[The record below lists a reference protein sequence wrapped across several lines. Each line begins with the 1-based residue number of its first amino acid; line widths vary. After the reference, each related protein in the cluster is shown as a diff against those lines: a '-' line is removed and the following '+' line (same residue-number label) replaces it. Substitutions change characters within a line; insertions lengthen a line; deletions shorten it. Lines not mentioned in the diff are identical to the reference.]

1 MRKTIKK
8 NIALVAVLS
17 AATKIA
23 YGQYHNR
30 ILIRF
35 FMKYTPTSL
44 NTVTDRERS
53 FRCRFKCGTLLIMLL
68 ALTHSFNASAQ
79 TNRLLPDGNAGIGTV
94 NPTAKLHIIDG
105 NNTFKFNRG
114 ALNVTPNIS
123 MSTSGGKSLAVV
135 AGLNGTGAVFDNT
148 GTFMI
153 GGDTKANIDGG
164 GTSGGTSY
172 LTVTGGGYVGIGTI
186 NPQEMLTVNGTIKAR
201 EVKVDGGVW
210 PDYVFEK
217 GYEKPSLTEV
227 EKFIQDYGHLP
238 GIPSREQVNK
248 EGVNLAEMNRKLL
261 QKVEEITLLLIEN
274 EKVRHGQTEELKVQA
289 ARIDRLE
296 TLLTTNK

>member
-1 MRKTIKK
+1 MKLIKNRPVRAASIKEYFGGK
-8 NIALVAVLS
+8 NRRL
-17 AATKIA
+17 
-23 YGQYHNR
+23 
-30 ILIRF
+30 
-35 FMKYTPTSL
+35 L
-44 NTVTDRERS
+44 NFS
-53 FRCRFKCGTLLIMLL
+53 LLIMLGFASL
-68 ALTHSFNASAQ
+68 EVSAQ

-94 NPTAKLHIIDG
+94 NPTAKLHIIEG

-123 MSTSGGKSLAVV
+123 IGTSGGKSLAVL
-135 AGLNGTGAVFDNT
+135 AGLNGTASVFDNT
-148 GTFMI
+148 GTFMVS
-153 GGDTKANIDGG
+153 GDTKANIDGG
-164 GTSGGTSY
+164 SSSGGTPY

-217 GYEKPSLTEV
+217 GYEKPSLREV
-227 EKFIQDYGHLP
+227 EKFIQDHGHLP

-274 EKVRHGQTEELKVQA
+274 EKVRHGQTNELKAQA

>member
-1 MRKTIKK
+1 MNTTIDSNGIFDSYKK
-8 NIALVAVLS
+8 METYYMKFIKNLS
-17 AATKIA
+17 TRPTGIKR
-23 YGQYHNR
+23 YSDGRNR
-30 ILIRF
+30 QLIRF
-35 FMKYTPTSL
+35 S
-44 NTVTDRERS
+44 
-53 FRCRFKCGTLLIMLL
+53 LLISLI
-68 ALTHSFNASAQ
+68 SVSVKISAQ
-79 TNRLLPDGNAGIGTV
+79 TNRFPADGNAGIGTYTPV
-94 NPTAKLHIIDG
+94 AKLHIIEG

-123 MSTSGGKSLAVV
+123 IGTSGGKSLAVL
-135 AGLNGTGAVFDNT
+135 AGLNGTASVFDNT
-148 GTFMI
+148 GTFMVS
-153 GGDTKANIDGG
+153 GDTKANIDGG
-164 GTSGGTSY
+164 SSSGGTPY

-210 PDYVFEK
+210 PDYVFEN
-217 GYEKPSLTEV
+217 GYEKLSLTEV

-248 EGVNLAEMNRKLL
+248 EGVSLAEMNRKLL

-274 EKVRHGQTEELKVQA
+274 EKVRHGQTEELKAQA